1 MGIFSLNSEL
11 TMAANAARAVQ
22 VVKPH
27 IPLIRFPLR
36 GGAAVQ
42 SGHHVTPSHSS
53 PVSTS
58 STISQ
63 LDLPPEYLPTYAK
76 PFGYTQRGSG
86 ISPKDLPLKYR
97 RQGLTEAEMD
107 YIMRGGPE

>member
-1 MGIFSLNSEL
+1 MGT

-22 VVKPH
+22 AVKPH
-27 IPLIRFPLR
+27 IPLIRFPIR

-42 SGHHVTPSHSS
+42 SIQPPPPSFTS
-53 PVSTS
+53 PVRPS
-58 STISQ
+58 SAAA
-63 LDLPPEYLPTYAK
+63 LPEMPPEFLPTYAK
-76 PFGYTQRGSG
+76 PFGYTKRGSG
-86 ISPKDLPLKYR
+86 VDPKDLPSKYR